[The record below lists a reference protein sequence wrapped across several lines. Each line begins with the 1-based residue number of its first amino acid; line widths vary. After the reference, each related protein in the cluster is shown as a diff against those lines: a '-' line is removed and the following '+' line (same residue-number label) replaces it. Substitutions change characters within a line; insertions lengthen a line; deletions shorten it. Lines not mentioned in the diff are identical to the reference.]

1 MAELNSLREELDG
14 LETWLAEVDAF
25 LKAESSVPPI
35 GDLETLQAQ
44 LEQSNVSLYFEYF
57 T

>member
-44 LEQSNVSLYFEYF
+44 LEQSNVSE
-57 T
+57 